1 MAESLNVVAVQAHP
15 SPDGERRTRNGR
27 WTLAQ
32 LRQTDGI
39 VPLQSGTNKF
49 DSQKG
54 KTAFGAPR
62 NTQVAVNFSDDG
74 KHFKVEGQ
82 QQNDTLIRLQ
92 SGTNKF
98 ESQKGMT
105 SFGQP
110 RDIKGKHLKRIW
122 ELEFPEECLDNQVAH
137 QNAMNGSTQISPSQQ
152 SSVQHEAANHQQ
164 SQQQQNHQQQNQQ
177 QDQFRQQPVQY
188 QQKQYSNIQQR
199 H

>member
-74 KHFKVEGQ
+74 KHYKVEGQ

-122 ELEFPEECLDNQVAH
+122 ELEFPEECLDNQVAQ
-137 QNAMNGSTQISPSQQ
+137 QNVMNGTSHNSPSQQ
-152 SSVQHEAANHQQ
+152 SPVQHEAG
-164 SQQQQNHQQQNQQ
+164 NHQQQHHHQ

-188 QQKQYSNIQQR
+188 QQKQYSNTQQR